1 MMFQPLNICRCLM
14 TFVCW
19 LLLILYSHISLADS
33 QHFMYRVFIDTD
45 INSTNGCDYDVG
57 FTLSPDVQTGFE
69 YYLELS
75 MRAPGLIDQYGLAA
89 SIVSCDQGNWNQ
101 INAVSLADQL
111 WPALLQPAPM
121 QADIIEAFIP
131 HEVLVASEQI
141 RLVVHANNAT
151 TNASDNLVND
161 GAGAIIFT
169 LKANQNIPLLPAV
182 ALFFLLSVLTVVAHQ
197 SRLPRTSLMGVMMV
211 VGLTGTFYINEVD
224 SELND
229 HCTVWGWCIDW
240 SAYQAIAIDPS
251 DDTDDTA
258 VDLQQLFIAEADNGD
273 VALRIEVNDVSNA
286 CLSLLPCDVNASCS
300 NAPTGFAC
308 SCNTGYSGD
317 GLSCAHT
324 PNGDSDG
331 DGIDELAD
339 NCPLVVNPLQADADE
354 DGVGDACDS
363 SPYPAVSVS
372 VVSSLAIEE
381 NQQSAHFTVSRGS
394 GSAPLN
400 IDYTLAGN
408 TDITK
413 GSASPSDY
421 QLRYADGTPVG
432 QTLLLSAGQISRTV
446 SLYPVAD
453 SLHEV
458 PETLRLILANGIDYV
473 LTNNNSVSLMISDA
487 SNDSANAKVFFGVF
501 LPQGDAVTSGSGL
514 LSLILDGDNDNA
526 SLNYNFSNLTA
537 VQTDQH
543 IHLAPS
549 GTVIKDVN
557 ATGSVYD
564 FAWDLAPGGIFST
577 EQAMLDAL
585 FNGEF
590 YLNIHTANYPA
601 GEISATFIYDAG
613 VEPPEQTELTAD
625 DVDRDIIRFLTQ
637 ATFGATPE
645 QYSVLRSQIATDGSN
660 RMQVYSDWIDQ
671 QVQLPQSSMYDL
683 MENTVPLFNN
693 GPQTQMYGTYEPT
706 YHLRRDSFWPIAVYG
721 KDQLRQRMAFALSQ
735 ILVIG
740 DDQAT
745 IRKGHRGTAHYWD
758 ELADNAFGFYSDTLL
773 DVSLHPIMGTWLSH
787 LRNEKADLALGTFPD
802 ENYAREVMQLF
813 SFGLVHRAKNGSIL
827 LGPDNLPMTTYDNEV
842 IREMARVFTGLGF
855 SYITQD
861 GVKTANG
868 WFYRGDQ
875 AYIEQ
880 HRWTNPMKFFDGK
893 HDYSA
898 KTLFTDNGAAVL
910 VAANTNTTAATADAE
925 LQFVIDALVSH
936 QTTAPFIGRQLIQRF
951 VTSNPSAG
959 YIERV
964 ATAFGSKGD
973 LTAVL
978 KAILLD
984 PEARNPSVVN
994 SSSFG
999 KLKEPVLQL
1008 TATLRLLQAGSQIRF
1023 DDDAS
1028 PLYPLRDA
1036 FESGASLMRI
1046 EALNISQRPLGSPS
1060 VFNFYL
1066 PDFSP
1071 SGALASQ
1078 SLVAPEFQLVTES
1091 QIFTTMNKY
1100 NGLVNGNLV
1109 PPRPFNY
1116 SDFTAE
1122 QLQVKLKPDR
1132 LLNLWQGTAGS
1143 NAVKAE
1149 AVVDYLDF
1157 YLNAGQLK
1165 ATNNSGTR
1173 DALIQAI
1180 NNSGDDVA
1188 RFKNAVY
1195 GVNTSPEF
1203 LLQQ

>member
-1 MMFQPLNICRCLM
+1 MMPQPLNIGRWVLS
-14 TFVCW
+14 FSCW
-19 LLLILYSHISLADS
+19 LLFTLYSHIALADV
-33 QHFMYRVFIDTD
+33 QNFYYRVLIDTD
-45 INSTNGCDYDVG
+45 INSSNGCEYDVG
-57 FTLSPDVQTGFE
+57 SSLTPNVQTGFE
-69 YYLELS
+69 YFLELS
-75 MRAPGLIDQYGLAA
+75 MLAPGQVDQYGI
-89 SIVSCDQGNWNQ
+89 SSDITSCNQGQWDLVG
-101 INAVSLADQL
+101 AVPIADQL
-111 WPALLQPAPM
+111 WSAVLQQAPA
-121 QADIIEAFIP
+121 QADSIEAFIP
-131 HEVLVASEQI
+131 HEVLASSEQI
-141 RLVVHANNAT
+141 RLVVYASNAS
-151 TNASDNLVND
+151 TNAVDSLVTD
-161 GAGAIIFT
+161 GADPIIFT
-169 LKANQNIPLLPAV
+169 LKTTENIPFLPTLALLVLLLILALV
-182 ALFFLLSVLTVVAHQ
+182 AQRSQLS
-197 SRLPRTSLMGVMMV
+197 RTSLLGVMIV

-240 SAYQAIAIDPS
+240 SAYQAITIDPS
-251 DDTDDTA
+251 DDTADTA
-258 VDLQQLFIAEADNGD
+258 VDLQQLFVAEADNGD
-273 VALRIEVNDVSNA
+273 IALRIEINDVSDA
-286 CLSLLPCDVNASCS
+286 CLSLLPCDINASCS

-308 SCNTGYSGD
+308 SCNAGYSGD
-317 GLSCAHT
+317 GLSCAYT

-339 NCPLVVNPLQADADE
+339 NCPLVANPQQADADE
-354 DGVGDACDS
+354 DGIGDACDS
-363 SPYPAVSVS
+363 TPYPAVSIN
-372 VVSSLAIEE
+372 VVNSLAIEKS
-381 NQQSAHFTVSRGS
+381 QQLAQFTVSRSS
-394 GSAPLN
+394 GSAPLS

-408 TDITK
+408 SDITK

-421 QLRYADGTPVG
+421 QLRYADGTAVG
-432 QTLLLSAGQISRTV
+432 QTLLLSAGQSSRTV
-446 SLYPVAD
+446 SLHPVLD

-458 PETLRLILANGIDYV
+458 PETLRLNLINGADYAIS
-473 LTNNNSVSLMISDA
+473 NNNSVSLVISDA
-487 SNDSANAKVFFGVF
+487 SNASANAKVFFGVF
-501 LPQGDAVTSGSGL
+501 LPQGNAVTSGSGL

-564 FAWDLAPGGIFST
+564 FEWDLAPGGIFST
-577 EQAMLDAL
+577 EQGMLDAL

-590 YLNIHTANYPA
+590 YLNIHTATYPA

-645 QYSVLRSQIATDGSN
+645 QYSSLRSQIATDGSN

-671 QVQLPQSSMYDL
+671 QVQVPQTSMYDL
-683 MENTVPLFNN
+683 MENTVPLFND
-693 GPQTQMYGTYEPT
+693 GPETMMYGTYEPT

-745 IRKGHRGTAHYWD
+745 IRKGHRGAAHYWD
-758 ELADNAFGFYSDTLL
+758 ELASNAFGFYNDTLL
-773 DVSLHPIMGTWLSH
+773 NVSLHPIMGTWLSH
-787 LRNEKADLALGTFPD
+787 LRNEKADAALGTFPD
-802 ENYAREVMQLF
+802 ENYAREIMQLF
-813 SFGLVHRAKNGSIL
+813 SFGLVHRAKNGNIL
-827 LGPDNLPMTTYDNEV
+827 LGPDNLPISTYDNEV

-855 SYITQD
+855 SYITKD
-861 GVKTANG
+861 GVKTANS

-880 HRWTNPMKFFDGK
+880 HRWTNPMKFFSAK
-893 HDYSA
+893 HDYGA
-898 KTLFTDNGAAVL
+898 KTLFSDNGAPIVIPATSN
-910 VAANTNTTAATADAE
+910 ATAATADAE
-925 LQFVIDALVSH
+925 LETVIDALVSH
-936 QTTAPFIGRQLIQRF
+936 QTTAPFISRQLIQRL

-964 ATAFGSKGD
+964 ATAFGNKGD

-984 PEARNPSVVN
+984 PEARNPNVVN

-1008 TATLRLLQAGSQIRF
+1008 TATLRLLQAASQVTF
-1023 DDDAS
+1023 DDSAS

-1036 FESGASLMRI
+1036 YEQGASLMRI
-1046 EALNISQRPLGSPS
+1046 EALNIGQRPLGSPS

-1071 SGALASQ
+1071 NGALASQ

-1109 PPRPFNY
+1109 PNRPFNY

-1132 LLNLWQGTAGS
+1132 LLNLWQSTAGA

-1165 ATNNSGTR
+1165 ATNNNGTR

-1180 NNSGDDVA
+1180 INSSDDVA

-1203 LLQQ
+1203 LIQQ